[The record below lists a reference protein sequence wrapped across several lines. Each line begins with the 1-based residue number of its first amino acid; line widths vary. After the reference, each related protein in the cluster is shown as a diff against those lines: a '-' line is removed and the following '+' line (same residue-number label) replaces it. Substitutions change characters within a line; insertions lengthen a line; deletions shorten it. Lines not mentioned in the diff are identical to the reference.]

1 MYRSAFFI
9 AVFFLFF
16 IQLPFAQTAS
26 ENTGAEK
33 YIEDFHEAAIVNM
46 IAHKVPAS
54 ITLAQGLFES
64 GFGNSPLAKNA
75 NNHFGI
81 KCHEWKGETYYHDD
95 DAPQECFRKYTSAA
109 DSYQDHALFLKNRK
123 RYAKCFELEITDYA
137 GWAREL
143 KAAGYA
149 TLPTY
154 AERIVSVIE
163 RFSLFRFDREALDR
177 MNVSPE
183 GNKSGSPSPG
193 ETMKQLTEENSE
205 VSQENGDLKQPA
217 ASSSSAEGR
226 EIREVNGVP
235 FIIAKAGDTKNSLCA
250 EFNLAE
256 WQIRRYNDLPYE
268 AEIEAGSRVYLAPK
282 KEFSTELDAHIVS
295 EGESLARI
303 SNLHAVRKEAIM
315 ELNKLAEEI
324 VQPGQTLRLR

>member
-1 MYRSAFFI
+1 MRCI
-9 AVFFLFF
+9 VFVGLFLFSF
-16 IQLPFAQTAS
+16 LVQKMYAQSAS
-26 ENTGAEK
+26 ENKPAEE
-33 YIEDFHEAAIVNM
+33 YIEQFHEAAIVNM

-81 KCHEWKGETYYHDD
+81 KCHDWKGDTYYHDD

-109 DSYQDHALFLKNRK
+109 ESYEDHALFLKNRK
-123 RYAKCFELEITDYA
+123 RYAKCFELSITDYA

-154 AERIVSVIE
+154 AEKIVSVIE
-163 RFSLFRFDREALDR
+163 RFALHQFDREALAR
-177 MNVSPE
+177 MND
-183 GNKSGSPSPG
+183 SGEMKTTDSPSFAEPK
-193 ETMKQLTEENSE
+193 EEPAEENLTVAQKNQE
-205 VSQENGDLKQPA
+205 LQPPADAVSG
-217 ASSSSAEGR
+217 GR
-226 EIREVNGVP
+226 EIRQVNGVP
-235 FIIAKAGDTKNSLCA
+235 FIIANAGDTKNTLCM

-256 WQIRRYNDLPYE
+256 WQIRRYNDLPFE

-295 EGESLARI
+295 DGESLTRI

-315 ELNKLAEEI
+315 ELNKLAEEN
-324 VQPGQTLRLR
+324 VQPGQTLKLR

>member
-1 MYRSAFFI
+1 MYRVVFCLS
-9 AVFFLFF
+9 VFFLFF
-16 IQLPFAQTAS
+16 VRLSDAQTAS
-26 ENTGAEK
+26 DNTGAEK
-33 YIEDFHEAAIVNM
+33 YIQDFHEAAIINM
-46 IAHKVPAS
+46 IAHNVPAS

-81 KCHEWKGETYYHDD
+81 KCHDWKGETYYHDD
-95 DAPQECFRKYTSAA
+95 DAPQECFRKYASAA

-154 AERIVSVIE
+154 AEKIISVIE
-163 RFSLFRFDREALDR
+163 RFALHRFDREALSRIND
-177 MNVSPE
+177 
-183 GNKSGSPSPG
+183 
-193 ETMKQLTEENSE
+193 
-205 VSQENGDLKQPA
+205 
-217 ASSSSAEGR
+217 SAEMNIPDTLSDAEAKKEQPSENLRVVTDNQELQSTVNPPVSGR

-235 FIIAKAGDTKNSLCA
+235 FIIAKAGDTKSALCI

-268 AEIEAGSRVYLAPK
+268 TEIEAGSRVYLAPK
-282 KEFSTELDAHIVS
+282 KEFSTELDAHVVS

-315 ELNKLAEEI
+315 ELNKLAEES